1 MARAMTSPTD
11 DRIASVSQGRQS
23 RHAPI
28 LILLPAAL
36 VATGMLVPLVYLI
49 WRTLGA
55 GAEVWDLVFRA
66 RTLQLLIST
75 AGLALAV
82 TAAGTVLSIPLAW
95 LTVRT
100 DLPFRRAWAVLTI
113 LPLVIPT
120 YVGGFTLV
128 AALGPRGILQQLL
141 AIPFGIER
149 LPEIYG
155 FPGAMLALTLFAY
168 PYMLLGLRASIRGLD
183 PALEEAARGLGHSAW
198 STFWHATLPQ
208 LRPALASGALL
219 VALYTLSDFGAVSLL
234 QFDSFT
240 RAIYTQYQGS
250 FDRTMAAVLALILAA
265 LTLFVLIGEARTRG
279 RARYHRSTVGT
290 VRPIAIVRLGRWRW
304 PALLFCALVVAC
316 ALLLPMSVLLYWLAR
331 GFTSGESFR
340 LLSMAAVNSV
350 YASVPAAVVAI
361 IAALPVA
368 ILSVRYPGRISDV
381 VERATYSG
389 FALPG
394 IVIALALVFFGA
406 NYITPLYQTVV
417 LLVAAYV
424 VRFLPQAVGATRSS
438 LLQVSPS
445 LEEAAR
451 GLGRGPLHVLAAV
464 TIPLVRSGMLAG
476 AALVFLT
483 AMKELPATL
492 LLSPI
497 GFKTL
502 ATTTWAAAAQG
513 LFAEAAAP
521 ALLMVALSGV
531 SMAFLHREEGN
542 GRHE

>member
-1 MARAMTSPTD
+1 MTSPTD